1 MNNPEIKNNL
11 SNTSNSRVD
20 SISTFNIFK
29 LISNTFFILRF
40 CLWLIIMLRLLAM
53 LYVELY

>member
-1 MNNPEIKNNL
+1 MNNHKIKNNL
-11 SNTSNSRVD
+11 NNTSNSGVD
-20 SISTFNIFK
+20 SLSTLNIFK

-40 CLWLIIMLRLLAM
+40 CLWLITMLRLLAM